1 MYLTEKEIM
10 SQTEALKKTSSYF
23 EKNRE
28 KISDFFTEAGR
39 EKFVFMGCGSSF
51 MLCKS
56 LEHIFAVK
64 KDVKAVSITG
74 GEFLVN
80 PDLYRMSVEGA
91 VVVILSRSG
100 MTTEIVR
107 AAQYIKDNYHAKIM
121 SVTMKED
128 STLVSISDFS
138 IVLPWAY
145 DESVCQT
152 RTVTTLYTGMLFVF
166 STCFSQHN
174 MYKDII
180 DMIDREQ
187 ELLENTRP
195 VAHEIALK
203 EFSDV
208 IVLADG
214 PLCGIAE
221 EGALAFTEI
230 AMISGKYFRV
240 LDYRHGP
247 MVLNNK
253 NTLTIIMTQD
263 EDETYQSDMIEDLKR
278 NKGTI
283 VAVDCHTSNQYDA
296 DFHICVGKD
305 VDFAV
310 YGIGLISICQLIALE
325 KALLRG
331 VNPDKPKG
339 LDAYITLK

>member
-10 SQTEALKKTSSYF
+10 SQTEALQKTRKYF
-23 EKNRE
+23 ESNRQ

-39 EKFVFMGCGSSF
+39 KKFVFMGCGSSF

-56 LEHIFAVK
+56 LEHIFATK
-64 KDVKAVSITG
+64 KDAKAVSITG

-80 PDLYRMSVEGA
+80 PQLYKMSVEGA

-107 AAQYIKDNYHAKIM
+107 AAQYIRGNYDAKIM

-128 STLVSISDFS
+128 SALVSISDFS
-138 IVLPWAY
+138 ITLPWAY

-166 STCFSQHN
+166 SIIFSQQN
-174 MYKDII
+174 MYGDLLR
-180 DMIDREQ
+180 MIDIEQ
-187 ELLENTRP
+187 ELLEKTRP
-195 VAHEIALK
+195 IAHEIALK

-230 AMISGKYFRV
+230 AMISGKYFHV

-247 MVLNNK
+247 MVLNNE
-253 NTLTIIMTQD
+253 NTLTIIMIQD
-263 EDETYQSDMIEDLKR
+263 EDKTYQRDMIEDLKR
-278 NKGTI
+278 HKGII
-283 VAVDCHTSNQYDA
+283 VAVDSCTDNQYDA
-296 DFHICVGKD
+296 DFHICVGKGM
-305 VDFAV
+305 DFAV
-310 YGIGLISICQLIALE
+310 YGIGLINICQLIALE
-325 KALLRG
+325 KAMLRG
-331 VNPDKPKG
+331 VNPDQPQG